1 MRCDPVQWDP
11 DQYRRFAA
19 ERAQPFHDLLA
30 LVRPGPIVRA
40 VDLGCGDGALTAL
53 AAEQLQIGEMVG
65 SDTSAAMLA
74 EAQAHI
80 RPGLRF
86 EAGDLA
92 SWTSQ
97 HDVGLVLANASLQ
110 WVPDHAGVLAGWV
123 AGLAPGGQLA
133 VQVPANSSHPSHL
146 AITDVAGREPYAT
159 VLAAR
164 GGAPPDP
171 VAANVLAPEA
181 YAQLLFELGC
191 AEQHVRLQV
200 YGHVL
205 AETAEVVEWV
215 RGTNMR
221 RVLTVLPAELQERF
235 VVDVRTR
242 LLELEGDRRPYFYAF
257 RRILMW
263 GRWSSR

>member
-1 MRCDPVQWDP
+1 VRCDPVQWDP

-19 ERAQPFHDLLA
+19 ERAQPFHDLLS
-30 LVRPGPIVRA
+30 LVRPAPIARA

-53 AAEQLQIGEMVG
+53 AAERLGIGEMVG
-65 SDTSAAMLA
+65 SDTSLEMLG
-74 EAQAHI
+74 EAQAHT

-92 SWTSQ
+92 AWTSP
-97 HDVGLVLANASLQ
+97 HDVDLVLANASLQ
-110 WVPDHAGVLAGWV
+110 WVPDHAGVLTRWV
-123 AGLAPGGQLA
+123 AALAPDGQLA

-146 AITDVAGREPYAT
+146 AITEVAGREPYAT
-159 VLAAR
+159 ALAAV
-164 GGAPPDP
+164 GGPPPDP

-181 YAQLLFELGC
+181 YARLLFELGC

-205 AETAEVVEWV
+205 SETAEVVEWV

-221 RVLTVLPAELQERF
+221 RILTLLPPELQERF
-235 VVDVRTR
+235 IADVRAR
-242 LLELEGDRRPYFYAF
+242 LIEVEGDHRPYFYAF
-257 RRILMW
+257 RRILLW
-263 GRWSSR
+263 GRLPGG